1 MAVDLR
7 SCLACGARLSRY
19 NPDQLCAGCISASHS
34 RGVAVRQWLW
44 DSAPLRRALAD
55 LNLGAALAIV
65 RASAGLSQLE
75 LGALLGWDQSK
86 VQRAEKGTRDS
97 LYDIRTLLHVVDA
110 LDMPRTALGPLVLG
124 APDATIE
131 ENDVDL
137 TRRQFAGVV
146 SGAALAAWGGADA
159 GFGTVQV
166 PAKVDKAHVRY
177 LRATVDQLYERD
189 QMVGGAALA
198 RGALR
203 QLYRAQRMLGESD
216 YGERTGQQLMT
227 AAGELAVC
235 VGWLAYDAG
244 DHDLARHLY
253 TEAMTLADEA
263 DDGTLAV
270 QVREKMALQ
279 VVQLARNGTPGIAR
293 QALRLTGRAVEVAR
307 RDPEPR
313 VHALLAAREAI
324 ACAVLGDD
332 RGYRQAVTRAWRE
345 VDRGPGSGDPVWLRF
360 VNSSE
365 IAVAEA
371 KGQMYLGAPE
381 AAVRLYHQSLTDDGL
396 SPRNRVNYRAQLA
409 AALAATG
416 DKAEAVSEGLA
427 VLPALETDVASPRT
441 LRELAPVRAAAE
453 QAGDEEF
460 CVRYDQASASR
471 GTAA

>member
-1 MAVDLR
+1 MADPR
-7 SCLACGARLSRY
+7 SCLACGARLSQY
-19 NPDQLCAGCISASHS
+19 NTDPLCSACMSASRP
-34 RGVAVRQWLW
+34 RGVAVPQWLW
-44 DSAPLRRALAD
+44 DSAPLRQALAD
-55 LNLGAALAIV
+55 LNLGAALAVV

-75 LGALLGWDQSK
+75 LAALLGWDQST

-110 LDMPRTALGPLVLG
+110 LDMPRTALAPLMLG

-137 TRRQFAGVV
+137 TRRQFGGVLGGVTLAGLTG
-146 SGAALAAWGGADA
+146 SAAEL
-159 GFGTVQV
+159 GTIQI
-166 PAKVDKAHVRY
+166 PAKVDKAHIRY

-203 QLYRAQRMLGESD
+203 QFYRAQRMLGESD
-216 YGERTGQQLMT
+216 YGEDIGQQLMT

-244 DHDLARHLY
+244 DHDLAHRLY
-253 TEAMTLADEA
+253 NEALALADEA
-263 DDGTLAV
+263 DDSTLAI

-279 VVQLARNGTPGIAR
+279 AVQLARHGTPGVAR
-293 QALRLTGRAVEVAR
+293 QAVRLTARAAEVAR

-324 ACAVLGDD
+324 ACAALGDD
-332 RGYRQAVTRAWRE
+332 RAYRQAITRAWRE
-345 VDRGPGSGDPVWLRF
+345 IERISGSSAPVWLGF

-365 IAVAEA
+365 IGVAEA
-371 KGQMYLGAPE
+371 KGHLYLGAPA
-381 AAVRLYHQSLTDDGL
+381 AAVRVYEQSLADDEL

-409 AALAATG
+409 AALAAAG
-416 DKAEAVSEGLA
+416 DNTMAVDEGMA
-427 VLPALETDVASPRT
+427 VLPALEREVASPRT
-441 LRELAPVRAAAE
+441 LRELAPVRAVAE
-453 QAGDEEF
+453 RAGNEEF
-460 CVRYDQASASR
+460 CARYDEVSR
-471 GTAA
+471 GTAV

>member
-1 MAVDLR
+1 MAGPRL
-7 SCLACGARLSRY
+7 CPACGTRLSRY
-19 NPDQLCAGCISASHS
+19 NTDPLCSACMSASHNRS
-34 RGVAVRQWLW
+34 VAVPQWLW
-44 DSAPLRRALAD
+44 DSAPLRHALAD
-55 LNLGAALAIV
+55 LNLGAVLAIV

-75 LGALLGWDQSK
+75 LGTLLGWDQSK

-97 LYDIRTLLHVVDA
+97 LYDIRTLLQVVDA
-110 LDMPRTALGPLVLG
+110 LDMPRTALAPLVLG
-124 APDATIE
+124 APDAIIE
-131 ENDVDL
+131 EKDMDL
-137 TRRQFAGVV
+137 TRRQFGGVMGGATLAAMAGV
-146 SGAALAAWGGADA
+146 GAEL
-159 GFGTVQV
+159 GTVQI
-166 PAKVDKAHVRY
+166 PAKVDKAHIRY

-203 QLYRAQRMLGESD
+203 QFYRAQRMLGESD

-244 DHDLARHLY
+244 DQDLARRLY

-263 DDGTLAV
+263 DDSTLAI

-279 VVQLARNGTPGIAR
+279 AVQLARNGAPAIAR
-293 QALRLTGRAVEVAR
+293 QALRLTGRAAEVAR

-332 RGYRQAVTRAWRE
+332 SGYRQAITRAWRE
-345 VDRGPGSGDPVWLRF
+345 ADRGPGPGGPVWLRF
-360 VNSSE
+360 VTGSE
-365 IAVAEA
+365 ISVAEA
-371 KGQMYLGAPE
+371 KGQMYLGAPHT
-381 AAVRLYHQSLTDDGL
+381 AVQLYEQSLADDSL
-396 SPRNRVNYRAQLA
+396 SPRNRINYRAQLA

-416 DKAEAVSEGLA
+416 DNGAAISEGLA

-441 LRELAPVRAAAE
+441 LRELAPVREAAE

-460 CVRYDQASASR
+460 CTRYDHASQ
-471 GTAA
+471 GAAT

>member
-1 MAVDLR
+1 MADPRL
-7 SCLACGARLSRY
+7 CPACGTRLSRY
-19 NPDQLCAGCISASHS
+19 NTDPLCSACMSASHNRS
-34 RGVAVRQWLW
+34 VAVPQWLW
-44 DSAPLRRALAD
+44 DSAPLRHALAD
-55 LNLGAALAIV
+55 LNLGAVLAIV

-75 LGALLGWDQSK
+75 LGTLLGWDQSK

-97 LYDIRTLLHVVDA
+97 LYDIRTLLEVVDA
-110 LDMPRTALGPLVLG
+110 LDMPRTALAPLVLG
-124 APDATIE
+124 APDAIIE
-131 ENDVDL
+131 EKDMDL
-137 TRRQFAGVV
+137 TRRQFGGVMGGATLAAMAGV
-146 SGAALAAWGGADA
+146 GAEL
-159 GFGTVQV
+159 GTVQI
-166 PAKVDKAHVRY
+166 PAKVDKAHIRY

-189 QMVGGAALA
+189 QMMGGAALA

-203 QLYRAQRMLGESD
+203 QFYRAQRMLGESD

-244 DHDLARHLY
+244 DQDLARRLY

-263 DDGTLAV
+263 DDSTLAI

-279 VVQLARNGTPGIAR
+279 AVQLARNGTPAIAR
-293 QALRLTGRAVEVAR
+293 QALRLTGRAAEAAR

-332 RGYRQAVTRAWRE
+332 RGYRQAITRAWRE
-345 VDRGPGSGDPVWLRF
+345 ADRGPGPGDPVWLRF
-360 VNSSE
+360 VTGSE
-365 IAVAEA
+365 ISVAEA
-371 KGQMYLGAPE
+371 KGHMYLGAPHT
-381 AAVRLYHQSLTDDGL
+381 AVQLYEQSLTGDGL

-416 DKAEAVSEGLA
+416 DNRAAISEGLA

-441 LRELAPVRAAAE
+441 LRELAPVREAAE
-453 QAGDEEF
+453 KAGDEEF
-460 CVRYDQASASR
+460 CAQYDHATQ
-471 GTAA
+471 GAAT